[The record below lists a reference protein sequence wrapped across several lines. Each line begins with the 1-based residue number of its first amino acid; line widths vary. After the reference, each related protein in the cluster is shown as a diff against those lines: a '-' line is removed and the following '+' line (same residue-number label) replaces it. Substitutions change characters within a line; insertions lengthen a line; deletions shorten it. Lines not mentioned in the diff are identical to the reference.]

1 MRISPT
7 APRSRESSPATIR
20 SAASGTNMKRAHPR
34 YRRTWNPR
42 NSPFESDQDTSTDST
57 RAWGWDVL
65 FHSIQDSIMDRSP
78 SKTASTPPSHRFW
91 TYPSSPSDSAFS
103 AQYARKLTPCTRPRK
118 TTTARAFTTK
128 RIETM
133 SKNFIV
139 AIADSTLNAAEG
151 HSRQLG
157 RRQSSAT
164 IRRTRTHID
173 RMESRPNCADTNRA
187 WTAVEL
193 RATRAGTL
201 GPGPVR
207 ARLGDRWWGALRR
220 TLCGISWTGHR
231 VGAVGRERADRE
243 ASAVP
248 AGGRSGARP
257 QPASP
262 IPQRSVRPRPRSARR
277 T

>member
-128 RIETM
+128 RIETK

-139 AIADSTLNAAEG
+139 AIADSHSGCRGGPQQATRQTSDVCNHMSNA
-151 HSRQLG
+151 HSHSPDG
-157 RRQSSAT
+157 IST
-164 IRRTRTHID
+164 
-173 RMESRPNCADTNRA
+173 
-187 WTAVEL
+187 EL
-193 RATRAGTL
+193 RRNES
-201 GPGPVR
+201 GPDCGGITSDARGNSWLRPGLCSTWGQVVGSSSRNSVRDIMDGPR
-207 ARLGDRWWGALRR
+207 SEER
-220 TLCGISWTGHR
+220 R
-231 VGAVGRERADRE
+231 VGKECG
-243 ASAVP
+243 
-248 AGGRSGARP
+248 SGWARW
-257 QPASP
+257 
-262 IPQRSVRPRPRSARR
+262 RW
-277 T
+277 